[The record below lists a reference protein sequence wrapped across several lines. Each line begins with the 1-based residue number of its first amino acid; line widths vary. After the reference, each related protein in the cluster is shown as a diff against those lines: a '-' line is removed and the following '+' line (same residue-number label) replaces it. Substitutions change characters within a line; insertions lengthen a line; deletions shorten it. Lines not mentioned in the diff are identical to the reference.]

1 MIRHAFAEGWLL
13 LRQRGAVSL
22 VLALALAV
30 PISLAGMG
38 LTVRHWLA
46 PMVGLSGQLSTVA
59 VLLHPRLDEWQRQR
73 WIADEN
79 AAHPEWSISEVSNED
94 LVTRLG
100 RWFPYLDELV
110 AGGDASLPPMIEIV
124 TADPESVAVLEGQND
139 VLAVGPRSSIQQ
151 ALGRVSRHLA
161 WAMGLLSTVLLAGA
175 VLLAA
180 VWVHLE
186 LFRHAD
192 EITIMRLVGATER
205 TIRGPFLVAVAI
217 PGAVAAVLSVVG
229 TITATAWL
237 SRLTSDLG
245 LAPITVPPMVL
256 VMQAAAGL
264 VLPVVAAVITLARH
278 ATDELDG

>member
-1 MIRHAFAEGWLL
+1 
-13 LRQRGAVSL
+13 
-22 VLALALAV
+22 
-30 PISLAGMG
+30 
-38 LTVRHWLA
+38 
-46 PMVGLSGQLSTVA
+46 
-59 VLLHPRLDEWQRQR
+59 
-73 WIADEN
+73 
-79 AAHPEWSISEVSNED
+79 
-94 LVTRLG
+94 
-100 RWFPYLDELV
+100 
-110 AGGDASLPPMIEIV
+110 
-124 TADPESVAVLEGQND
+124 
-139 VLAVGPRSSIQQ
+139 
-151 ALGRVSRHLA
+151 
-161 WAMGLLSTVLLAGA
+161 
-175 VLLAA
+175 

>member
-1 MIRHAFAEGWLL
+1 MIRHAIAEGWLL

-38 LTVRHWLA
+38 LTLRHWLG
-46 PMVGLSGQLSTVA
+46 PMVGLSGQSSTVA
-59 VLLHPRLDEWQRQR
+59 VLLHPRLDDRQR
-73 WIADEN
+73 RKWITDEN

-94 LVTRLG
+94 LVNRLG
-100 RWFPYLDELV
+100 RWFPYLDDLV
-110 AGGDASLPPMIEIV
+110 TSGDASLPPLIEIV
-124 TADPESVAVLEGQND
+124 TAVPESVAVLED
-139 VLAVGPRSSIQQ
+139 RREVLAVGPRSSIQQ

-161 WAMGLLSTVLLAGA
+161 WAMGILSAILLAGA

-205 TIRGPFLVAVAI
+205 AIRGPFLVAVAI
-217 PGAVAAVLSVVG
+217 PGAVAAVLSIVG
-229 TITATAWL
+229 SMTATAGL
-237 SRLTSDLG
+237 SRLTADLG
-245 LAPITVPPMVL
+245 LSPITVPPAVL
-256 VMQAAAGL
+256 VVQAAAGL
-264 VLPVVAAVITLARH
+264 VLPVVAAVLTLARH
-278 ATDELDG
+278 ATDELEG

>member
-1 MIRHAFAEGWLL
+1 M
-13 LRQRGAVSL
+13 
-22 VLALALAV
+22 
-30 PISLAGMG
+30 
-38 LTVRHWLA
+38 
-46 PMVGLSGQLSTVA
+46 
-59 VLLHPRLDEWQRQR
+59 
-73 WIADEN
+73 
-79 AAHPEWSISEVSNED
+79 SNED

-110 AGGDASLPPMIEIV
+110 ARRRRLPA
-124 TADPESVAVLEGQND
+124 ADDRDCDRRPRIRRRSSR
-139 VLAVGPRSSIQQ
+139 VGLRCSPWVHASSIQQ

-161 WAMGLLSTVLLAGA
+161 WAMGLLSAVLLAGA

-217 PGAVAAVLSVVG
+217 PGAVAAVLSIVG
-229 TITATAWL
+229 SMTSDRQPSTGL

-245 LAPITVPPMVL
+245 LSPITVPPPTVL
-256 VMQAAAGL
+256 VVQAAAGPRAARCRSRAHSCPTRHRRARRLKKCDPRGSALRYSNL
-264 VLPVVAAVITLARH
+264 VA
-278 ATDELDG
+278 

>member
-1 MIRHAFAEGWLL
+1 MIPHAIAEGWLL
-13 LRQRGAVSL
+13 LCQRGAVSL
-22 VLALALAV
+22 VLALMLAV
-30 PISLAGMG
+30 PISVAGIG

-46 PMVGLSGQLSTVA
+46 PMVGLSGQSSTVA
-59 VLLHPRLDEWQRQR
+59 ILLHPQLDEQQRQR
-73 WIADEN
+73 WIADEI
-79 AAHPEWSISEVSNED
+79 AAHPEWSISEVSNDD
-94 LVTRLG
+94 LATRLG

-110 AGGDASLPPMIEIV
+110 AGGEASLPPMIEIV
-124 TADPESVAVLEGQND
+124 TVDPESVAILEGQSE
-139 VLAVGPRSSIQQ
+139 VLAVGPRSSIRQ
-151 ALGRVSRHLA
+151 ALSRASRRLA
-161 WAMGLLSTVLLAGA
+161 WGMGLLSMILLAGA

-217 PGAVAAVLSVVG
+217 PGAMAAALSVVG
-229 TITATAWL
+229 TIAASAGL

-245 LAPITVPPMVL
+245 LSPINVPTTVL
-256 VMQAAAGL
+256 VMQAVAGL

-278 ATDELDG
+278 ATDELEG

>member
-1 MIRHAFAEGWLL
+1 
-13 LRQRGAVSL
+13 
-22 VLALALAV
+22 
-30 PISLAGMG
+30 
-38 LTVRHWLA
+38 
-46 PMVGLSGQLSTVA
+46 
-59 VLLHPRLDEWQRQR
+59 
-73 WIADEN
+73 
-79 AAHPEWSISEVSNED
+79 
-94 LVTRLG
+94 
-100 RWFPYLDELV
+100 
-110 AGGDASLPPMIEIV
+110 MIEIV
-124 TADPESVAVLEGQND
+124 TADPESVAVLEGQNN

-161 WAMGLLSTVLLAGA
+161 WAMGLLSTVLLASA

-245 LAPITVPPMVL
+245 LAPITVPQMVL

>member
-1 MIRHAFAEGWLL
+1 MIRHAVAEGWLL

-38 LTVRHWLA
+38 LTLRHWLG
-46 PMVGLSGQLSTVA
+46 PMVGLAGQSSTVA
-59 VLLHPRLDEWQRQR
+59 VLLHPRLDDRQR
-73 WIADEN
+73 RKWIADET
-79 AAHPEWSISEVSNED
+79 AAHPEWLISEVSNED
-94 LVTRLG
+94 LVNRLG

-110 AGGDASLPPMIEIV
+110 ASGDASLPPLIEIV
-124 TADPESVAVLEGQND
+124 TAVPESTAVLED
-139 VLAVGPRSSIQQ
+139 RPEVLAVGPRSSIQQ
-151 ALGRVSRHLA
+151 SLGRVSRHLA
-161 WAMGLLSTVLLAGA
+161 WAMGVLSAILLAGA

-186 LFRHAD
+186 VFRHAD

-217 PGAVAAVLSVVG
+217 PGAVAAVLSIIG
-229 TITATAWL
+229 SITATSGL

-245 LAPITVPPMVL
+245 LSPIAVPPAVL
-256 VMQAAAGL
+256 VAQAAASL
-264 VLPVVAAVITLARH
+264 VLPVVAALLTLARH
-278 ATDELDG
+278 ATDELEG